1 MFIMGGLSHYLVSS
15 IPDTSS
21 ASYSTPIYGISNSSD
36 ESARQRF
43 VAANV
48 ESTSSEANDMA
59 YSAYLD
65 RAKRTTQARQHSEAD
80 CQKASTELTSLVSV
94 AVAYPSVW
102 HRYKGQI
109 ERLQSITKSADCKA
123 GR

>member
-1 MFIMGGLSHYLVSS
+1 MFIMSGLSRYLISS
-15 IPDTSS
+15 IPDIYS

-36 ESARQRF
+36 ESTWQKF
-43 VAANV
+43 TDENV
-48 ESTSSEANDMA
+48 ESTSIEANDMA
-59 YSAYLD
+59 YSAYLH

>member
-65 RAKRTTQARQHSEAD
+65 RAKRTTQARLNRPGFRRHFF
-80 CQKASTELTSLVSV
+80 AS
-94 AVAYPSVW
+94 
-102 HRYKGQI
+102 
-109 ERLQSITKSADCKA
+109 
-123 GR
+123 